1 MGFGREGYEKAAHK
15 FQKMKEYNSQICQII
30 MHTQY
35 QKEHNQAWN
44 RNELLEDFRLCQCR
58 LPETWLRSSLLW
70 LREESFPPISLHNRV
85 FADYKQM
92 QGITLNSGRRNVRVD
107 TRPLMSV
114 MTSYAAVL
122 FSMLIT
128 TRMTSVVHFPPLLFP
143 NAHILPSDPRLLEH
157 TLQTLETQETLS
169 GHICLM
175 SLENILLDSS
185 FWKSQNDTL
194 RQKMEA
200 LGEKS

>member
-30 MHTQY
+30 VHTQY
-35 QKEHNQAWN
+35 QKEHNQAWS

-92 QGITLNSGRRNVRVD
+92 QGITLNSGRRNERVD

-128 TRMTSVVHFPPLLFP
+128 TRMTSVVHFPPAP
-143 NAHILPSDPRLLEH
+143 VPERSH
-157 TLQTLETQETLS
+157 
-169 GHICLM
+169 
-175 SLENILLDSS
+175 SS
-185 FWKSQNDTL
+185 FRSKTSRAYSANIRDPGDTEWTYL
-194 RQKMEA
+194 SNEFGKYFV
-200 LGEKS
+200 G